1 MNDKQKRFI
10 MMRAESI
17 SFDAIATELKTA
29 KSTLIQWS
37 RLFIDDIK
45 DLEFL
50 SMQRLKEEYSNNQV
64 QKYKKLLEHLNKLDE
79 GIAGASFEDEKIK
92 DLFTIR
98 NNIAYQL
105 DSMEKST
112 VYKNTGLVEKC
123 EYTGDKT
130 SITLK
135 LNEL

>member
-1 MNDKQKRFI
+1 
-10 MMRAESI
+10 MRAEGL
-17 SFDAIATELKTA
+17 SFDKIAIELKTS

-64 QKYKKLLEHLNKLDE
+64 QKYKQLLEHLNKLDE
-79 GIAGASFEDEKIK
+79 GISKASFEDEKIK

-98 NNIAYQL
+98 NNLAYQL
-105 DSMEKST
+105 ESMESKT
-112 VYKNTGLVEKC
+112 VYKNTGLVKTC
-123 EYTGDKT
+123 EFTQKKEN
-130 SITLK
+130 ITLK